1 MSNIQCAVTA
11 SVGLVI
17 MNRLDIVSL
26 SSLSPMAGAGAQ
38 LATFAALFSVC
49 WLLSTAYNVFIYPH
63 YVSPY
68 RHLPGPKGGHW
79 FLGHFPGFFKQKY
92 PWSIYVDWVRE
103 FPDAP
108 VIRYLT
114 IANHEVLV
122 PLTREGMKECLMT
135 RCYEFKK
142 TEQWLRMVLD
152 FAGWGIVSFSG
163 EAHRAARRMLSKPF
177 QLSNIRKLEP
187 IFNQKALEMCTVMEA
202 ACSSDDA
209 TGVIDAIELMAKTT
223 LDIMGLAALGR
234 ELSHL
239 QSVHTDGPHGGDK
252 EKASDGY
259 DFHDAYQC
267 IVSPSMTGKIL
278 LFASGYVNV
287 RWLPLQANREFKR
300 ATTFLKSTL
309 LQLIRQRTA
318 EVHAAMRA
326 GTHTVQD
333 SRDIL
338 TFIAEES
345 LPGGGGDAEGITEE
359 TFVGNLLQIMVAGH
373 ETSAT
378 VLTWSAYIFAT
389 DHAIQDRVR
398 AEINA
403 LLATNP
409 NPTHA
414 DLEASLHYTDNL
426 LKEVNRVFSPAA
438 VTYREAAQDVVF
450 QGVPLRKGTVLDV
463 IPAVTHMDPR
473 IWGDSVD
480 KFDPSR
486 WEADRL
492 TPAQADPYVFAGF
505 SNGPRICLGKS
516 FALLEMKLVL
526 VHMVP
531 RFRFLAVER
540 PFEIESPGLATRPS
554 EMQLRIEKI
563 K

>member
-1 MSNIQCAVTA
+1 MSTLKCAATA
-11 SVGLVI
+11 AISVQFLPRLGIAKLESWSSVGIAFLV
-17 MNRLDIVSL
+17 L
-26 SSLSPMAGAGAQ
+26 
-38 LATFAALFSVC
+38 FAINWIAVAAF
-49 WLLSTAYNVFIYPH
+49 NIFIYPH
-63 YVSPY
+63 YFSPY

-79 FLGHFPGFFKQKY
+79 FFGQFPLFFKQKY

-103 FPDAP
+103 FPGVP

-114 IANHEVLV
+114 IANNEVLV
-122 PLTREGMKECLMT
+122 PLTPEGMKECLMVK
-135 RCYEFKK
+135 CYEFKK

-152 FAGWGIVSFSG
+152 FAGWGIVTFSG
-163 EAHRAARRMLSKPF
+163 AAHRASRRMLSKPF
-177 QLSNIRKLEP
+177 SLSNIRKLEP
-187 IFNQKALEMCTVMEA
+187 IFNQKALELCDVMA
-202 ACSSDDA
+202 KTADT

-239 QSVHTDGPHGGDK
+239 QSATSSGKDKAASAYAGDK
-252 EKASDGY
+252 KEDNY

-278 LFASGYVNV
+278 LFASGYLNV

-300 ATTFLKSTL
+300 ATAFLNGTL
-309 LQLIRQRTA
+309 LSLIRQRTA
-318 EVHAAMRA
+318 EVHGAMRA
-326 GTHTVQD
+326 GTHEVKD

-345 LPGGGGDAEGITEE
+345 LPGSGGAAEGITEDE
-359 TFVGNLLQIMVAGH
+359 FVGNLLQIMVAGH

-403 LLATNP
+403 LLATTP
-409 NPTHA
+409 NPTYA
-414 DLEASLHYTDNL
+414 DLETLHYTDNL

-438 VTYREAAQDVVF
+438 VTYREAAQDLTF
-450 QGVPLRKGTVLDV
+450 QGIPLRKGTVLDV
-463 IPAVTHMDPR
+463 IPAVTHMDPQ
-473 IWGDSVD
+473 IWGKSVD
-480 KFDPSR
+480 DFDPSR
-486 WEADRL
+486 WDADRL
-492 TPAQADPYVFAGF
+492 TATQADPYVFAGF
-505 SNGPRICLGKS
+505 SNGPRICLGKT
-516 FALLEMKLVL
+516 FAWLEMKLVL
-526 VHMVP
+526 VQMVP
-531 RFRFLAVER
+531 RFRFLKVEK

-554 EMQLRIEKI
+554 EMMLRIEKI
-563 K
+563 E

>member
-1 MSNIQCAVTA
+1 MSNIQCAALAAVGTL
-11 SVGLVI
+11 SVP
-17 MNRLDIVSL
+17 RLGGFSL
-26 SSLSPMAGAGAQ
+26 SSWT
-38 LATFAALFSVC
+38 ATASTFVGLFVVA
-49 WLLSTAYNVFIYPH
+49 WVLSTAYNVLIYPH

-103 FPDAP
+103 FPGVP

-114 IANHEVLV
+114 IANNEVLV
-122 PLTREGMKECLMT
+122 PLTPEGMKECLQT

-152 FAGWGIVSFSG
+152 FAGWGIVTFSG
-163 EAHRAARRMLSKPF
+163 AAHRASRRMLSKPF
-177 QLSNIRKLEP
+177 QLANIRKLEP
-187 IFNQKALEMCTVMEA
+187 IFTQKALEMCTVMDA
-202 ACSSDDA
+202 ACSEEGEKGQK

-239 QSVHTDGPHGGDK
+239 QSVHTEDK
-252 EKASDGY
+252 GEKKASSGY

-278 LFASGYVNV
+278 LFASGYLNV

-300 ATTFLKSTL
+300 ATSFLNNTL

-318 EVHAAMRA
+318 EVHSAMRA
-326 GTHTVQD
+326 GTHEVND

-345 LPGGGGDAEGITEE
+345 LPGSNGAAVGITEDE
-359 TFVGNLLQIMVAGH
+359 FVGNLLQIMVAGH

-403 LLATNP
+403 LLAVNP
-409 NPTHA
+409 NPTYA
-414 DLEASLHYTDNL
+414 DLESHSMQYTDNL

-438 VTYREAAQDVVF
+438 VTYREAAQDLVY
-450 QGVPLRKGTVLDV
+450 QGIPLRKGTVLDV
-463 IPAVTHMDPR
+463 IPAVTHMDPQ

-492 TPAQADPYVFAGF
+492 TPTQADPYVFAGF

-516 FALLEMKLVL
+516 FAWLEMKLVL

-531 RFRFLAVER
+531 KFRFLAVER

-563 K
+563 E

>member
-1 MSNIQCAVTA
+1 M
-11 SVGLVI
+11 
-17 MNRLDIVSL
+17 
-26 SSLSPMAGAGAQ
+26 
-38 LATFAALFSVC
+38 
-49 WLLSTAYNVFIYPH
+49 
-63 YVSPY
+63 
-68 RHLPGPKGGHW
+68 
-79 FLGHFPGFFKQKY
+79 
-92 PWSIYVDWVRE
+92 RE
-103 FPDAP
+103 FPGEP

-122 PLTREGMKECLMT
+122 PLTPEGMKECLMT

-152 FAGWGIVSFSG
+152 FAGWGIVTFSG
-163 EAHRAARRMLSKPF
+163 EAHRASRRMLSKPF
-177 QLSNIRKLEP
+177 QLANIRKLEP
-187 IFNQKALEMCTVMEA
+187 IFNQKALEMCTVMDA
-202 ACSSDDA
+202 ACSAEDK

-239 QSVHTDGPHGGDK
+239 QSVHTDEAHDKDKKDKK

-278 LFASGYVNV
+278 LFASGYLNV

-300 ATTFLKSTL
+300 ATAFLNSTL
-309 LQLIRQRTA
+309 RRLIRQRTA
-318 EVHAAMRA
+318 EIHAAMRA

-345 LPGGGGDAEGITEE
+345 LPGSGGAAEGITEE
-359 TFVGNLLQIMVAGH
+359 NFVGNLLQIMVAGH

-378 VLTWSAYIFAT
+378 VLTWSSYIFAT

-409 NPTHA
+409 HPTYA
-414 DLEASLHYTDNL
+414 ELESSLHYTDNL

-463 IPAVTHMDPR
+463 IPAVTHLDPR

-480 KFDPSR
+480 TFDPSR
-486 WEADRL
+486 WDADRL

-516 FALLEMKLVL
+516 FAVLEMKLVL
-526 VHMVP
+526 LHMVP

-554 EMQLRIEKI
+554 DMLLRIEKI
-563 K
+563 E

>member
-1 MSNIQCAVTA
+1 MTCAA
-11 SVGLVI
+11 I
-17 MNRLDIVSL
+17 
-26 SSLSPMAGAGAQ
+26 
-38 LATFAALFSVC
+38 AALGVLSVPRLGAAADAASWSWTALASTFLIIFSVC
-49 WLLSTAYNVFIYPH
+49 WIAVKAYYIFIYPH

-79 FLGHFPGFFKQKY
+79 FLGHFPGFFAQKY

-103 FPDAP
+103 FPGVP

-114 IANHEVLV
+114 IANNEVLV
-122 PLTREGMKECLMT
+122 PLTAEGMKECLMT
-135 RCYEFKK
+135 KCYEFKK

-152 FAGWGIVSFSG
+152 FAGWGIVTFSG
-163 EAHRAARRMLSKPF
+163 DAHRAARRMLSKPF
-177 QLSNIRKLEP
+177 SLANIRKLEP
-187 IFNQKALEMCTVMEA
+187 IFNQKAAELCAVMDG
-202 ACSSDDA
+202 ACQRGSDDGQS
-209 TGVIDAIELMAKTT
+209 GVIDAIELMAKTT

-239 QSVHTDGPHGGDK
+239 QSAGQGTGGK
-252 EKASDGY
+252 ENAAHAYSAEKY

-300 ATTFLKSTL
+300 ATAFLDRSLRT
-309 LQLIRQRTA
+309 LIRQRTA
-318 EVHAAMRA
+318 EIHGAMRA
-326 GTHTVQD
+326 GTHAVTD

-345 LPGGGGDAEGITEE
+345 LPGGGGAAEGITEDE
-359 TFVGNLLQIMVAGH
+359 FVGNLLQIMVAGH

-403 LLATNP
+403 LLATTP
-409 NPTHA
+409 HPTYA
-414 DLEASLHYTDNL
+414 DLEGGRLHYTDNL

-438 VTYREAAQDVVF
+438 VTYREAAHDNLVF

-463 IPAVTHMDPR
+463 IPAVTHMDPQ
-473 IWGDSVD
+473 IWGETVD
-480 KFDPSR
+480 QFDPSR

-505 SNGPRICLGKS
+505 SNGPRICLGKT
-516 FALLEMKLVL
+516 FAWLEMKLVL
-526 VHMVP
+526 VQMVS
-531 RFRFLAVER
+531 RFRFVQVEK
-540 PFEIESPGLATRPS
+540 PFEIESPGLATRPT
-554 EMQLRIEKI
+554 EMLLRIEKI
-563 K
+563 

>member
-1 MSNIQCAVTA
+1 MSNLQCAAVA
-11 SVGLVI
+11 AIGVVSIPLLGVA
-17 MNRLDIVSL
+17 SL
-26 SSLSPMAGAGAQ
+26 SVSALGLSFVGI
-38 LATFAALFSVC
+38 FSIC
-49 WLLSTAYNVFIYPH
+49 WLLVTAYNVFVYPH

-103 FPDAP
+103 FPGEP

-122 PLTREGMKECLMT
+122 PLTPEGMKECLMT

-152 FAGWGIVSFSG
+152 FAGWGIVTFSG
-163 EAHRAARRMLSKPF
+163 EAHRASRRMLSKPF
-177 QLSNIRKLEP
+177 QLANIRKLEP
-187 IFNQKALEMCTVMEA
+187 IFTQKALEMCTVMDA
-202 ACSSDDA
+202 ACSSEGNK

-239 QSVHTDGPHGGDK
+239 QSVHTDETKDK
-252 EKASDGY
+252 KDMASDGY

-278 LFASGYVNV
+278 LFASGYLNV
-287 RWLPLQANREFKR
+287 RWLPLEANREFKR
-300 ATTFLKSTL
+300 ATSFLNKTL
-309 LQLIRQRTA
+309 LQLIRKRTA
-318 EVHAAMRA
+318 EIHGAMRA
-326 GTHTVQD
+326 GTHVVED

-345 LPGGGGDAEGITEE
+345 LPGSGGAAEGITEDE
-359 TFVGNLLQIMVAGH
+359 FVGNLLQIMVAGH

-403 LLATNP
+403 LLAINP
-409 NPTHA
+409 NPTYA
-414 DLEASLHYTDNL
+414 ELETHLHYTDNL

-450 QGVPLRKGTVLDV
+450 QGVALSKGTCLDV

-516 FALLEMKLVL
+516 FAWLEMKLVL
-526 VHMVP
+526 LHMVP
-531 RFRFLAVER
+531 RFRFLAVDR

-554 EMQLRIEKI
+554 DMQLRIEKI
-563 K
+563 E